1 MNDEQNNEQCEI
13 PPELGQK
20 LQDIKDRCMPPPRI
34 SHNAFYIILF
44 LASLFVYSSH
54 SLVTDG
60 VDWDNMRYSHGLL
73 PLNVLM
79 MRNAI
84 LPGVLPF
91 LVGVFYL
98 LSFKFK
104 SLRSPVFLAWPQP
117 ISGHQRCFRF
127 ICSTGNTSL
136 KVQQRRFCSRYF
148 IKFLAK
154 ELKQA

>member
-1 MNDEQNNEQCEI
+1 MNDEKNNGQCEI

-104 SLRSPVFLAWPQP
+104 SLRSPVFLAWFAL
-117 ISGHQRCFRF
+117 ILFGLASAY
-127 ICSTGNTSL
+127 IWTSAL
-136 KVQQRRFCSRYF
+136 FSFYLLNR
-148 IKFLAK
+148 
-154 ELKQA
+154 